1 MKLVAQLVLGLYSTI
16 KIARMPIHAIIKY
29 KMMTARSV
37 PLEKLLS

>member
-1 MKLVAQLVLGLYSTI
+1 VGSEMCIRDRYSTM
-16 KIARMPIHAIIKY
+16 KMASMPIHAISIY